1 MFLTR
6 PSVLIT
12 QSSFAQQSHAF
23 GKFLLVK
30 SLQLLRAWQVA
41 VKDHLI
47 VQAERP
53 PQTIG
58 RCSGIEARHRAAEA
72 GNNLE
77 QAARA
82 LTEEQSQ
89 THGTGEFEK
98 RLYPKRLSINGG
110 DRMQQ
115 LELQRAD
122 HWQIDHWQRGCAG
135 SACGQGISE
144 DVGLSLAEV
153 QTFEFPGQ
161 LRQLPQSLVHRVRVR
176 FSQSIEQSIAAIER
190 I

>member
-30 SLQLLRAWQVA
+30 SFELRWAWQVA

-53 PQTIG
+53 PQGIG
-58 RCSGIEARHRAAEA
+58 RRPGVETGDRAAEA

-98 RLYPKRLSINGG
+98 RLYPK
-110 DRMQQ
+110 
-115 LELQRAD
+115 
-122 HWQIDHWQRGCAG
+122 
-135 SACGQGISE
+135 
-144 DVGLSLAEV
+144 
-153 QTFEFPGQ
+153 
-161 LRQLPQSLVHRVRVR
+161 
-176 FSQSIEQSIAAIER
+176 
-190 I
+190 